1 MKVKVGAYDYRIKPF
16 KGIVADAESAAGL
29 CQPDTQSIYIDS
41 RKPPQYQAAVLIHEL
56 IHAIFASNS
65 LRKTELCEEDVCGL
79 LDNPLAALLRDNPK
93 LLGVLMDALCRDVP
107 IV

>member
-1 MKVKVGAYDYRIKPF
+1 MKVKIGAYDYRIRAF

-29 CQPDTQSIYIDS
+29 CQPDTQSIYIDA

-56 IHAIFASNS
+56 IHAIWASNS
-65 LRKTELCEEDVCGL
+65 LKKTELCEEEVCGL
-79 LDNPLAALLRDNPK
+79 LDNPLAALIRDNPK
-93 LLGVLMDALCRDVP
+93 LLATLLDALLREVP

>member
-1 MKVKVGAYDYRIKPF
+1 MKVKIGVYDYRIRAF
-16 KGIVADAESAAGL
+16 KGVMADAESADGL
-29 CQPDTQSIYIDS
+29 CQPDTQSIYIDA

-56 IHAIFASNS
+56 IHAIWASHN
-65 LRKTELCEEDVCGL
+65 LKKTKLCEEDVCGF

-93 LLGVLMDALCRDVP
+93 LLAVLMDALSRDVP